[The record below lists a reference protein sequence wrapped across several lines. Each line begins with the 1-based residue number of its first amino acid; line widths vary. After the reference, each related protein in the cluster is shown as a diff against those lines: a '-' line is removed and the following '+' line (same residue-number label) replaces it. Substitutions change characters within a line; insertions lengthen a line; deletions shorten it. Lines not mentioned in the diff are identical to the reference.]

1 MTMGSLSPNLAEAVD
16 FFVMRKFVECYDKC
30 NEVICSAKC
39 EPEQE
44 SNQSVIE
51 ASAALGIQALAETN
65 QWEQAIAFICEVYGA
80 VHLCPPRIIQV
91 CILLHAHVKEY
102 LPCHSLV
109 QKWFENP
116 HNKNNKQ
123 CAQVIKIYSCHI
135 LHPTGCVETLRD
147 LVQSCDVL
155 SEDEKASLLQ
165 WHKIEKVPELDDVCK
180 TKSLPCKEGMSSNPC
195 DPPLDLDTHYQDG
208 REGSYDNNLDVNKSP
223 HYSFNDFFEGC
234 YKQLVSFLKAKL
246 APWQQRMCLLF
257 MAVLAI
263 MSLIQSQSGDP
274 VSSLGRLV
282 ILWRT
287 FLSKLSKLIV

>member
-1 MTMGSLSPNLAEAVD
+1 MGSNSPNLAEAVD
-16 FFVMRKFVECYDKC
+16 FFVMRKFVECYAKC

-65 QWEQAIAFICEVYGA
+65 LWEQAIAFICEVYGS

-109 QKWFENP
+109 QQWFENP
-116 HNKNNKQ
+116 HNRNNKQ
-123 CAQVIKIYSCHI
+123 CAQVIKIYSSHI

-147 LVQSCDVL
+147 LVQSCHVL
-155 SEDEKASLLQ
+155 SESEKASLLQ
-165 WHKIEKVPELDDVCK
+165 CHKIEKVTELDDVSK
-180 TKSLPCKEGMSSNPC
+180 TKSLPCKEGMSSKPC
-195 DPPLDLDTHYQDG
+195 DPLDLDKHYEDG
-208 REGSYDNNLDVNKSP
+208 QEGRNDDYLDVSKP
-223 HYSFNDFFEGC
+223 PYYSINDIFEGC

-257 MAVLAI
+257 MAVLAVI
-263 MSLIQSQSGDP
+263 SLIQSQSGDP

-287 FLSKLSKLIV
+287 FLSKMSKFIV